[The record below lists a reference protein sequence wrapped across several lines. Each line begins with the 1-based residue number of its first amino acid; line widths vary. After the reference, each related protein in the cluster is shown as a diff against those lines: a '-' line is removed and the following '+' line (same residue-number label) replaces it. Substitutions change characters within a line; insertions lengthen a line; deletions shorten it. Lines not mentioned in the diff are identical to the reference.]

1 MNIVIQLSKFMF
13 ILLILLYCLEAYTYF
28 RKKTPEKKKA
38 LLKRQ
43 VTIIFVTVILGYV
56 LIFINTMN
64 VLILLLGGGIL
75 VYFIITLSCYRLI
88 YPKASMGEHS
98 QLEIVNTANLIQKTV
113 CARTPMIVGAAN
125 DYDDAVQLVI
135 KITED
140 VLKET
145 GDADIRKYFEE
156 K

>member
-1 MNIVIQLSKFMF
+1 MLKWMNGIYIGRGMKRSAL
-13 ILLILLYCLEAYTYF
+13 
-28 RKKTPEKKKA
+28 RKTKA
-38 LLKRQ
+38 DLNAGRPVFGKYL
-43 VTIIFVTVILGYV
+43 
-56 LIFINTMN
+56 
-64 VLILLLGGGIL
+64 
-75 VYFIITLSCYRLI
+75 ITLG
-88 YPKASMGEHS
+88 MGEHS